1 LKSFGEPA
9 TQRPLRTTA
18 EPAKTTAVRQ
28 RAYDIGIP
36 LKT

>member
-9 TQRPLRTTA
+9 TQEPGLRDSLL
-18 EPAKTTAVRQ
+18 KTTAVRQ